1 MTMLIHTRGPFE
13 RAAVSS
19 GNQDV
24 VAKDAAKANLAT
36 IKRFCM
42 RALPVLIAA
51 AALSGIIALKA
62 AIYFWRFH
70 Y

>member
-1 MTMLIHTRGPFE
+1 MTMLMHTRGSFE
-13 RAAVSS
+13 RAADSS
-19 GNQDV
+19 GNLDA
-24 VAKDAAKANLAT
+24 VAKAAAKAHLAT

-42 RALPVLIAA
+42 RALPFLVAA
-51 AALSGIIALKA
+51 AALTGIVALKA